1 MLILNLAHPPTQA
14 QLTVISRMPW
24 VRIGD
29 VVEIKT
35 QLDSS
40 ATFVER
46 VQALIEG
53 NGFSSGE
60 WQTKSL
66 VLNLPSFSPVAALVL
81 AELHGRIGYFPAILR
96 LRQISELNPPQ
107 IEVAEIINLQA
118 ARDAARQQR

>member
-1 MLILNLAHPPTQA
+1 M
-14 QLTVISRMPW
+14 
-24 VRIGD
+24 
-29 VVEIKT
+29 VEIKT